1 MGSSSKVVAAPT
13 VMAVERAAAAVLQS
27 GHAAHSV
34 PSSRPQVVRVT
45 PPPQKKGRHAASQN
59 GNPLVATHHARPLST
74 GHETQEEHWTSN
86 ATTGAW
92 TGTGN
97 GTG

>member
-45 PPPQKKGRHAASQN
+45 PPPKKKGATQPHKTEI
-59 GNPLVATHHARPLST
+59 PLWLRIMLAL
-74 GHETQEEHWTSN
+74 
-86 ATTGAW
+86 
-92 TGTGN
+92 
-97 GTG
+97 